1 MGFSR
6 EISRLYAHSHSQP
19 AAAAGAQLWHAA
31 KRTEDLRI
39 PPGNRLEALF
49 GDTGSTASA
58 SMIDGGYAS
67 SGEKAPRGTLRSWTT
82 TRDEAL

>member
-19 AAAAGAQLWHAA
+19 AAAAGAQLWYAA

-39 PPGNRLEALF
+39 RPGNRLEALF
-49 GDTGSTASA
+49 GDRHRQHSIRINDRWRICFEWREGAA
-58 SMIDGGYAS
+58 WNVEVVDYHKG
-67 SGEKAPRGTLRSWTT
+67 
-82 TRDEAL
+82 